1 MATITFHANNENIY
15 TESTGN
21 QPDLINSN
29 AGSGLGFFGGSLGLY
44 GGSPE
49 FSRAL

>member
-15 TESTGN
+15 TEGTGN

-29 AGSGLGFFGGSLGLY
+29 AGSGLGFFGGGFAIY
-44 GGSPE
+44 DWIPFG
-49 FSRAL
+49 